1 MNQGNIIGIMMSRK
15 SGYFI
20 CYRNIWQHPVF
31 KNLLQASCWI
41 YMISSASH
49 QDKDLMFLDNKIF
62 VRRGELIMPL
72 RVNAKRFKMSYSE
85 MRTFILRLVRRKMI
99 TTRTAQL
106 QPTSNHKNRK
116 VTLINVINYDKF
128 QYVNNEQPPPHHLS
142 QQGLKTKLTNTHTNS
157 KDKNVNK
164 SSNGYVEIGTEGHY
178 RIILKDNKKYLKH
191 KWKDEPLKDY

>member
-1 MNQGNIIGIMMSRK
+1 MSRK

-49 QDKDLMFLDNKIF
+49 QDKNLRFLENTIF

-72 RVNAKRFKMSYSE
+72 RVNAKRFKMTYSE

-99 TTRTAQL
+99 TTRVAHL

-116 VTLINVINYDKF
+116 VTIINVINYDKF
-128 QYVNNEQPPPHHLS
+128 QYVDKEQPHTDHIS
-142 QQGLKTKLTNTHTNS
+142 QQVLNNRLNNNKLNTV
-157 KDKNVNK
+157 KNK
-164 SSNGYVEIGTEGHY
+164 SSNGIT
-178 RIILKDNKKYLKH
+178 YLGDEFGEYAKVKIKGKIKWKH
-191 KWKDEPLKDY
+191 KFKEDMPLKDKL

>member
-1 MNQGNIIGIMMSRK
+1 MSRK

-31 KNLLQASCWI
+31 KNLLQASCWV

-49 QDKDLMFLDNKIF
+49 QDKNLRFLENTIF

-72 RVNAKRFKMSYSE
+72 RVNAKRFKMTYSE

-99 TTRTAQL
+99 TTRVAHL

-116 VTLINVINYDKF
+116 VTIINVLNYDKF
-128 QYVNNEQPPPHHLS
+128 QYVDKEQPHTDHIS
-142 QQGLKTKLTNTHTNS
+142 QQGLNNKSNTQLRNIGSS
-157 KDKNVNK
+157 KDKIVNSGEK
-164 SSNGYVEIGTEGHY
+164 VLSEWGQYNIV
-178 RIILKDNKKYLKH
+178 LKDGKKYKKH
-191 KWKDEPLKDY
+191 KWKNEPLEEIK

>member
-1 MNQGNIIGIMMSRK
+1 MTRK

-49 QDKDLMFLDNKIF
+49 QDKNLRFLDNTIF

-72 RVNAKRFKMSYSE
+72 RVNAKRFGMTYSE

-99 TTRTAQL
+99 TTRVAHL

-116 VTLINVINYDKF
+116 VTIINVINYDKF
-128 QYVNNEQPPPHHLS
+128 QYVDNEQSHKNHIS
-142 QQGLKTKLTNTHTNS
+142 QQGLNNNNTNTHTNIGSS
-157 KDKNVNK
+157 KDKVVN
-164 SSNGYVEIGTEGHY
+164 NGEKVLSEWGQYN
-178 RIILKDNKKYLKH
+178 IILKGGKKYKKH
-191 KWKDEPLKDY
+191 KWKNQPLEEVK

>member
-1 MNQGNIIGIMMSRK
+1 MRIGLSRK

-49 QDKDLMFLDNKIF
+49 QDKTLRFLDNSIF
-62 VRRGELIMPL
+62 VRRGELVMPL

-99 TTRTAQL
+99 TTRTHQL
-106 QPTSNHKNRK
+106 QPTNNHPSRK
-116 VTLINVINYDKF
+116 VTLIKLINYDQF
-128 QYVNNEQPPPHHLS
+128 QYVDNEQPPHDHLS
-142 QQGLKTKLTNTHTNS
+142 QQVLNNNTNKQILISSNN
-157 KDKNVNK
+157 NVNK
-164 SSNGYVEIGTEGHY
+164 KSSKEYEEIGTEGEY
-178 RIILKDNKKYLKH
+178 ITLRKKSDGKKYLKH
-191 KWKDEPLKDY
+191 KWKDIPLKDY

>member
-1 MNQGNIIGIMMSRK
+1 MSRK

-49 QDKDLMFLDNKIF
+49 QDKNLRFLENTIF

-72 RVNAKRFKMSYSE
+72 RVNAKRFKMTYSE

-99 TTRTAQL
+99 TTRVAHL

-116 VTLINVINYDKF
+116 VTIINVINYDKF
-128 QYVNNEQPPPHHLS
+128 QYVDKEQSHTDHIS
-142 QQGLKTKLTNTHTNS
+142 QQGLNNKSNTQLLNIGSS
-157 KDKNVNK
+157 KDKVFNSGEKVLSEWDQYN
-164 SSNGYVEIGTEGHY
+164 
-178 RIILKDNKKYLKH
+178 IILKDGKKYKKH
-191 KWKDEPLKDY
+191 KWKKEPLEEVK

>member
-1 MNQGNIIGIMMSRK
+1 MSRK

-49 QDKDLMFLDNKIF
+49 QDKNLRFLENTIF

-72 RVNAKRFKMSYSE
+72 RVNAKRFKMTYSE

-99 TTRTAQL
+99 TTRVAHL

-116 VTLINVINYDKF
+116 VTIINVINYDKF
-128 QYVNNEQPPPHHLS
+128 QYVDNQQSHTDHIS
-142 QQGLKTKLTNTHTNS
+142 QQGLNNKSNTQLLNIGSS
-157 KDKNVNK
+157 KDKVVNSGEK
-164 SSNGYVEIGTEGHY
+164 VLSEWGQYN
-178 RIILKDNKKYLKH
+178 IILKDGKKYKKH
-191 KWKDEPLKDY
+191 KWKNEPLKNVEDES

>member
-1 MNQGNIIGIMMSRK
+1 MSRK

-49 QDKDLMFLDNKIF
+49 QDKNLRFLENTIF

-72 RVNAKRFKMSYSE
+72 RVNAKRFKMTYSE

-99 TTRTAQL
+99 TTRVAHL

-116 VTLINVINYDKF
+116 VTIINVMNYDKF
-128 QYVNNEQPPPHHLS
+128 QYVDNQQSHTDHIS
-142 QQGLKTKLTNTHTNS
+142 QQGLNNKSNTQLLNIGSS
-157 KDKNVNK
+157 KDKVVNSGEK
-164 SSNGYVEIGTEGHY
+164 VLSEWGQYN
-178 RIILKDNKKYLKH
+178 IILKGGKKYKKH
-191 KWKDEPLKDY
+191 KWKDEPLKEYK

>member
-1 MNQGNIIGIMMSRK
+1 MSRK

-49 QDKDLMFLDNKIF
+49 QDKTLRFLDNSIF
-62 VRRGELIMPL
+62 VRRGELVMPL

-99 TTRTAQL
+99 TTRTHQL
-106 QPTSNHKNRK
+106 VPTENHPSRK
-116 VTLINVINYDKF
+116 VTIINVVNYDKF
-128 QYVNNEQPPPHHLS
+128 QYGDNEQPPHDHLS
-142 QQGLKTKLTNTHTNS
+142 QQGLINKSTKKQITNS
-157 KDKNVNK
+157 SNNNVNK
-164 SSNGYVEIGTEGHY
+164 KSSKEYEQIGTEGEY
-178 RIILKDNKKYLKH
+178 ITLRKKSDGKKYLKH
-191 KWKDEPLKDY
+191 RFRDEPLKDY

>member
-1 MNQGNIIGIMMSRK
+1 MNRK

-49 QDKDLMFLDNKIF
+49 QDKNLRFLENTIF

-72 RVNAKRFKMSYSE
+72 RVNAKRFKMTYSE

-99 TTRTAQL
+99 TTRVAHL

-116 VTLINVINYDKF
+116 VTIINVINYDKF
-128 QYVNNEQPPPHHLS
+128 QYVDNQQSHTDHIS
-142 QQGLKTKLTNTHTNS
+142 QQGLNNKSNTQLLNIGSS
-157 KDKNVNK
+157 KDKVVNSGEK
-164 SSNGYVEIGTEGHY
+164 VLSEWDQYN
-178 RIILKDNKKYLKH
+178 IILKDGKKYKKH
-191 KWKDEPLKDY
+191 KWKKEPLEEVK

>member
-1 MNQGNIIGIMMSRK
+1 MSRK

-49 QDKDLMFLDNKIF
+49 QDKTLRFLDNSVF

-99 TTRTAQL
+99 TTRTNQL
-106 QPTSNHKNRK
+106 QPTSNHPNRK
-116 VTLINVINYDKF
+116 VTLIKLVNYDEF
-128 QYVNNEQPPPHHLS
+128 QYVDNQQPPPNHLS
-142 QQGLKTKLTNTHTNS
+142 QQGLNNNTNKHILNTRSS
-157 KDKNVNK
+157 KDKVVN
-164 SSNGYVEIGTEGHY
+164 NGYKEIGTEGDY
-178 RIILKDNKKYLKH
+178 IILMKDKKKYLKH
-191 KWKDEPLKDY
+191 KYKDEPLKDY

>member
-1 MNQGNIIGIMMSRK
+1 MSRK

-49 QDKDLMFLDNKIF
+49 QDKNLRFLENTIF

-72 RVNAKRFKMSYSE
+72 RVNAKRFKMTYSE

-99 TTRTAQL
+99 TTRVAHL

-116 VTLINVINYDKF
+116 VTIINVINYDKF
-128 QYVNNEQPPPHHLS
+128 QYVDNQQSHTNHIS
-142 QQGLKTKLTNTHTNS
+142 QQGLNNKSNTQLLNIGSS
-157 KDKNVNK
+157 KDKVVNSGEK
-164 SSNGYVEIGTEGHY
+164 VLSEWGQYN
-178 RIILKDNKKYLKH
+178 IISKDGKKYKKH
-191 KWKDEPLKDY
+191 KWKNEPLEEVK